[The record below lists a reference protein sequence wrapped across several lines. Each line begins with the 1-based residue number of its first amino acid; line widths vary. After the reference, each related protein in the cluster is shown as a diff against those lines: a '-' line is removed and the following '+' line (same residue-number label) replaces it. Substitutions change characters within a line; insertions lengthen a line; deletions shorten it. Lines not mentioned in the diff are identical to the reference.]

1 MSDTYNYNSGSPF
14 GGLSGLFGGCCG
26 NGSGFNNLSDIIAL
40 VIVASIFG
48 FGGYGGG
55 LGLGGR
61 GMGGQLGADAVAA
74 TTSAMISQQTTA
86 DRVAAIGADVRQ
98 VLGQTGGII
107 EAVNTVGNRTQDGFA
122 RVDTNLCQLGNN
134 IAMQAVNNHNNLT
147 SQLTDIRFDAA
158 KCCCET
164 QNLINSKFCELGYRM
179 QADKCDTDAKIVAQG
194 ELTRAIIKDIQTQ
207 QLQERLAK
215 AEAQLSQNAQTASI
229 IGAIQANCSAPRVCN
244 PCGNGY
250 AYSPCAPCNPC
261 NPCGCNGAIQR
272 AVDTAIGERIGEI
285 LFPTTTAAAA

>member
-1 MSDTYNYNSGSPF
+1 MSDTFNYNSGSPF

-55 LGLGGR
+55 LGWGGR

-122 RVDTNLCQLGNN
+122 RVDTNMCQLGNN

-194 ELTRAIIKDIQTQ
+194 ELTRAVIKDIQTQ

-215 AEAQLSQNAQTASI
+215 AEAQLSQNAQTSSI
-229 IGAIQANCSAPRVCN
+229 IGAIQANCSASRGCN

-250 AYSPCAPCNPC
+250 AYSSCNPC
-261 NPCGCNGAIQR
+261 CNGAIQR

>member
-1 MSDTYNYNSGSPF
+1 MSDTYNYNSGSPL

-55 LGLGGR
+55 LGWGGR

-194 ELTRAIIKDIQTQ
+194 ELTRAVIKDIQTQ

-215 AEAQLSQNAQTASI
+215 AEAQLSQNAQTSSI
-229 IGAIQANCSAPRVCN
+229 IGAIQANCSAPRGCN

-250 AYSPCAPCNPC
+250 AYSACNPC
-261 NPCGCNGAIQR
+261 NPCCNGAIQR

-285 LFPTTTAAAA
+285 LFPPTTTATAA